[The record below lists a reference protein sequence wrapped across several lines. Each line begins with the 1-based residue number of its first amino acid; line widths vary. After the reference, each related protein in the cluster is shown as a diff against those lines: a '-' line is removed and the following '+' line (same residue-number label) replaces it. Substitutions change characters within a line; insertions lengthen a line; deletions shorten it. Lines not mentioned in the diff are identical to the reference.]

1 MRKKFILLAI
11 GLTLLSTVVA
21 ASAAVGKHHVMTPVQ
36 SAVQVSSPPVAGID
50 YKVLEPT
57 VPLLSHGLNKVQVLA
72 FFWYGC
78 PHCNDLEPLLE
89 PWIRKQAANT
99 VLVQRVPVAFNKRFS
114 GHSRL
119 YYTLEAMGRL
129 DLHEK
134 FFHALHVENKQ
145 IIDDRQIIDW
155 VVAQGLNQAQFTQM
169 FNSFG
174 VDSKVQAANKLVQDY
189 HLDGVPTIA
198 IAGKYVTSPAI
209 TGSNQRTIQ
218 VTDWLVQQ
226 AELSL
231 HVPERKSH
239 KKNK

>member
-1 MRKKFILLAI
+1 MRKKFILLAM
-11 GLTLLSTVVA
+11 GLMFLSTVVTA
-21 ASAAVGKHHVMTPVQ
+21 ASPVGKHPLMTPVQ
-36 SAVQVSSPPVAGID
+36 SAPPVAGVD

-57 VPLLSHGLNKVQVLA
+57 APLLSHALNKVQVLA
-72 FFWYGC
+72 FFAYSC
-78 PHCNDLEPLLE
+78 PHCNNLEPFLE
-89 PWIRKQAANT
+89 PWIRKQSANK
-99 VLVQRVPVAFNKRFS
+99 VFVQRVPVAFNKRLL

-145 IIDDRQIIDW
+145 IIDDKQIIDW
-155 VVAQGLNQAQFTQM
+155 AVAQGLNRTQLTQM

-174 VDSKVQAANKLVQDY
+174 VESKVQAANKLVQDY
-189 HLDGVPTIA
+189 HLDGVPAIA
-198 IAGKYVTSPAI
+198 VAGKYVTSPAI
-209 TGSNQRTIQ
+209 TDSNERTMQ

-231 HVPERKSH
+231 PVPERKSH